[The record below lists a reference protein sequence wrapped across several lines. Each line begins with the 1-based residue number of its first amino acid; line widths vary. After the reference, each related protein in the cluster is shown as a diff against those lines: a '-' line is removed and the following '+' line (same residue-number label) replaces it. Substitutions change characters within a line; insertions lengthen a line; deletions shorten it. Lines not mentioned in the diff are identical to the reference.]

1 MHYYFNDKITTETIN
16 DLVEKLSQEDGEINL
31 YFGTQGGET
40 ASMKFLI
47 NYLNSI
53 KDRVTITV
61 TDRVWSSGVY
71 LLIYFYGKIKI
82 DIEETDSLLFH
93 IGDRQMYLSAVDRD
107 LEDRNILKRQ
117 DKEYNQ
123 KIAEKIKEKGFLTD
137 KQIKD
142 FLKGKDVVIYK
153 DTFSKWKLD

>member
-16 DLVEKLSQEDGEINL
+16 ELVEKLSQEDGDITL

-53 KDRVTITV
+53 KDRVKITFV
-61 TDRVWSSGVY
+61 DRVWSAGSF
-71 LLIYFYGKIKI
+71 LFLYFEGKMQI
-82 DIEETDSLLFH
+82 DLEETDSILWH

-107 LEDRNILKRQ
+107 LEDRNILKKQ

-142 FLKGKDVVIYK
+142 FLKGKDVIIYK
-153 DTFSKWKLD
+153 DTFKKWKLD